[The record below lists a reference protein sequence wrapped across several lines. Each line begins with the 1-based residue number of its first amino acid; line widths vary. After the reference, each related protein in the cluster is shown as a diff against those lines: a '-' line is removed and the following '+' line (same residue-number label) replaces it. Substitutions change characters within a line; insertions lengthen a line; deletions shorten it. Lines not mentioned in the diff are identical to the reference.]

1 MSAAAQSAV
10 VLTCTECGGDAR
22 LVVVGVLGGVHPQRC
37 LQCRRYV
44 RRTLPDY
51 IACIPVRT
59 VSVRN
64 AREHWSVASR
74 REAPQRRAAHALVR
88 KALGYRPMV
97 RAFNAAGEYIAGP
110 RVELPRVLITRLG
123 PRLMNS
129 DNAIESLK
137 VIRDAAACAMYC
149 EPHYGPCVADP
160 DSDTY
165 TLWTYSQEKDSH
177 YGVRVEI
184 WRHAP

>member
-1 MSAAAQSAV
+1 MSASAPSFS
-10 VLTCTECGGDAR
+10 LTCTECGGDAR
-22 LVVVGVLGGVHPQRC
+22 LVVVGVLGGVQPQRC
-37 LQCRRYV
+37 SKCRRYV
-44 RRTLPDY
+44 LSRPDY
-51 IACIPVRT
+51 VAFIPVRT

-64 AREHWSVASR
+64 AREHWSVAAR

-88 KALGYRPMV
+88 KALGYRPLV
-97 RAFNAAGEYIAGP
+97 RLFNAAGAVVAEHARG
-110 RVELPRVLITRLG
+110 RPRVLITRLG
-123 PRLMNS
+123 PREMNS

-137 VIRDAAACAMYC
+137 TIRDAAACAMYC

-165 TLWTYSQEKDSH
+165 TLWTYSQEKDSY